1 MARGRDVERGSG
13 AREAFDQTFFLHR
26 GGGALAWAGPPDSPL
41 GPAPVTPTCGARSW
55 GSLFP
60 SILAVPLQL
69 AAGSWSFQVSIQSME
84 GTPEPGPQS
93 TTCPGFQ
100 TARDVQVAHCPC
112 MYVGSQLPAGGARVS
127 ICGAA
132 RLQLPSLAANPWTP
146 VPGAAP
152 TIGSR
157 ARRETSLF
165 LICGPKQGP
174 VTALLRTHRLILP
187 LCRVSQWSKSIMAR
201 CWATL
206 LSLHVPCMREETQL
220 LLHALTA
227 SSCRPCG

>member
-1 MARGRDVERGSG
+1 MGQFVPVHPRR
-13 AREAFDQTFFLHR
+13 
-26 GGGALAWAGPPDSPL
+26 PSP
-41 GPAPVTPTCGARSW
+41 
-55 GSLFP
+55 
-60 SILAVPLQL
+60 
-69 AAGSWSFQVSIQSME
+69 AGSRQLELPSSIQSME

-100 TARDVQVAHCPC
+100 TARDVQVAHHCPC